1 MQYHN
6 ARTELQSPPATL
18 SYLGLLTE
26 VVVMVATAIVLTTL
40 IGG

>member
-18 SYLGLLTE
+18 FYLGLFTE
-26 VVVMVATAIVLTTL
+26 AVVLVATAVGLATL